1 MKKKIILLFGLLFF
15 LSILTAC
22 GSNSEVTNNTSNY
35 NPTPTTT
42 NNPTSDNPTSTHSS
56 TEQEDTTEQ
65 YKIYLL
71 AQNSGY
77 TGTYEE
83 WLESI
88 RGDRIVIKVED
99 NKIMWKYSQEENYTT
114 LFDLSIIKGE
124 TGEQGNGGVLFVAR
138 TEEDIDELVL
148 DNLEGVDKNGEKLSD
163 EELTTRVLNALQGS
177 ILNGK
182 LDKLRE
188 EYLTQD
194 EYDEKLNAVPSEIE
208 PDVKYFII
216 EEE

>member
-1 MKKKIILLFGLLFF
+1 MAINSRRISALTELTNLTGEEYLLVSYNNRSYKIKTSLF
-15 LSILTAC
+15 
-22 GSNSEVTNNTSNY
+22 TSNMISDITQESVEGDDAVS
-35 NPTPTTT
+35 PIIITT
-42 NNPTSDNPTSTHSS
+42 NDGSSYRFTVKNGSKGSKGNPG
-56 TEQEDTTEQ
+56 E
-65 YKIYLL
+65 
-71 AQNSGY
+71 
-77 TGTYEE
+77 
-83 WLESI
+83 
-88 RGDRIVIKVED
+88 
-99 NKIMWKYSQEENYTT
+99 
-114 LFDLSIIKGE
+114 KGE
-124 TGEQGNGGVLFVAR
+124 TGNQGNGGVLFIAR